1 MSRWRD
7 TWFKSRSGKFVYLA
21 IGIGLLL
28 LLVFSAIVWRVFSE
42 KGLYKQELE
51 ELGFD
56 CEITTF
62 DQVAAAEER
71 LQDEQ
76 AFIGIIAASSI
87 AKDELLSCSHAE
99 ESYNFWVA
107 VNDDIEILL
116 GLAAE
121 HYICQPVIAIS
132 NEEMATNLRFQRQRF
147 RGNFLTIGQYVYG
160 FQETYQQLVF
170 ASFLDS
176 EGIDYGEPSLSALA
190 CDNSILKQR

>member
-7 TWFKSRSGKFVYLA
+7 TWFKGRSGKFVYLA
-21 IGIGLLL
+21 ISIGLLL
-28 LLVFSAIVWRVFSE
+28 VLLVIVWRVFSE

-62 DQVAAAEER
+62 DRVAAAEER
-71 LQDEQ
+71 LQDER

-132 NEEMATNLRFQRQRF
+132 KEEMATNLRFQRQRF

-160 FQETYQQLVF
+160 FQETHQQLIF
-170 ASFLDS
+170 AIFLDS
-176 EGIDYGEPSLSALA
+176 EGIDYEEPTLSALA
-190 CDNSILKQR
+190 CDNSIIKQR